1 MDNID
6 LPNKILILKLLDKV
20 QELQKDFKEMK
31 EEIEKHKSNND
42 FINIQKTHEIVEKKQ
57 GWFF

>member
-6 LPNKILILKLLDKV
+6 VPNKILILKLLDKV

-31 EEIEKHKSNND
+31 EEIEKYKSNND